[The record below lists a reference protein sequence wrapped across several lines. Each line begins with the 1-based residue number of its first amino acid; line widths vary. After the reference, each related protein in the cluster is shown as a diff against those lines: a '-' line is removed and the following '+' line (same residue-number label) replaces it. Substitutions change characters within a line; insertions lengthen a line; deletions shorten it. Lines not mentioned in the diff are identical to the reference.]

1 MHSTYIT
8 LWRRNIDNFL
18 GRLVDKLT
26 PKDNNIINIIILSIC
41 KRDNTHTITSKIIAK
56 IFFIRAKGIFCA
68 NKLATFCTICP
79 TMIIPDIDSYNF
91 FIIDIIRQT
100 IR

>member
-1 MHSTYIT
+1 MHSIYIT
-8 LWRRNIDNFL
+8 LWRRNIDDFL

-56 IFFIRAKGIFCA
+56 IFLSEQRAFSV
-68 NKLATFCTICP
+68 P
-79 TMIIPDIDSYNF
+79 TNSPHFALYALP
-91 FIIDIIRQT
+91 
-100 IR
+100 